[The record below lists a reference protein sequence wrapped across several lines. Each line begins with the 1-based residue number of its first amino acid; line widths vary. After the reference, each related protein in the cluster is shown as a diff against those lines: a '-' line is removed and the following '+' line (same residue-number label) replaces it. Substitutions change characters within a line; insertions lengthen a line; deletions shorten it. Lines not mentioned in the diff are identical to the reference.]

1 MAISFPDN
9 SDIAQ
14 GEHYEASN
22 GLTYM
27 KTFSNTYV
35 SVASPVEPPD
45 FDKYVL
51 KAGDDMSGSLNSPR
65 FVGNYALEDLRDP
78 S

>member
-1 MAISFPDN
+1 MAIQIDVEN
-9 SDIAQ
+9 L
-14 GEHYEASN
+14 GEPFELSN

-27 KTFSNTYV
+27 RTHENTYV
-35 SVASPVEPPD
+35 SVASPITPPEED
-45 FDKYVL
+45 IYVK
-51 KAGDDMSGSLNSPR
+51 KAGDNMTGSLNSPR